1 MQIQNNK
8 YVELEIIYH
17 FLTAIKLKQIIDS
30 QKQICMY
37 NFYVGV
43 FYYQLGTLV
52 INCRNILI
60 NYH

>member
-17 FLTAIKLKQIIDS
+17 FLTAIKLKKLSIHKS
-30 QKQICMY
+30 KY

-43 FYYQLGTLV
+43 FYYQLRTLV